1 MPLYNT
7 ATVATALGTSL
18 KWLDNLLSHNK
29 IDGVISGRQGVRRRL
44 STDAVRTVVLAR
56 ELIEHVGLPA
66 PAAVRLAESVLS
78 SQAVDPTDGTTN
90 GTTNGTTSGTRRQLS
105 PALFIEIDLAAL
117 DREVRAG
124 LAHAVEITPHPLRG
138 RPRSRYP

>member
-29 IDGVISGRQGVRRRL
+29 IDGVMSGRQGVRRRL
-44 STDAVRTVVLAR
+44 STDAVRTVALAR
-56 ELIEHVGLPA
+56 ELIDHVGLPA
-66 PAAVRLAESVLS
+66 PAAVKLAESVLS
-78 SQAVDPTDGTTN
+78 SQAGAIGGGV
-90 GTTNGTTSGTRRQLS
+90 RRQLS
-105 PALFIEIDLAAL
+105 PALAVEVDLTAL

-124 LAHAVEITPHPLRG
+124 LAHAVEVTPHPVRG
-138 RPRSRYP
+138 RPRSRHP

>member
-78 SQAVDPTDGTTN
+78 SQAVDPRDGTTN
-90 GTTNGTTSGTRRQLS
+90 GTTNGTRRQLS